1 MTGPL
6 HGLRVF
12 DLTRILAEPT
22 CAQLLGDLGDAR
34 KRALQALAQGLGQA
48 LSMWLRIG
56 TVG

>member
-1 MTGPL
+1 VTGPR

-12 DLTRILAEPT
+12 DLTRMPAEPT
-22 CAQLLGDLGDAR
+22 GAQQLCDLGGPAQG
-34 KRALQALAQGLGQA
+34 ALQALAQGRRQA